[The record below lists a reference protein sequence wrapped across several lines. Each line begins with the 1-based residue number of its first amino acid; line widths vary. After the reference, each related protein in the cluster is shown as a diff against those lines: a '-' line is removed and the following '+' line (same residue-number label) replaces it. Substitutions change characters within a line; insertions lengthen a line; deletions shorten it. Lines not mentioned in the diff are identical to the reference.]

1 MILLC
6 WITNIQVLKSCFP
19 GFTGFMNFSDAFY
32 EVAAI
37 SAHFTQTSLSWEEQV
52 LPITTLYAF
61 IYRDRYPSAHTSS
74 LISLIGAPQEV
85 VFRPQRFT

>member
-61 IYRDRYPSAHTSS
+61 IYRDGYLFSPHFQSHLIDWSTSRGS
-74 LISLIGAPQEV
+74 
-85 VFRPQRFT
+85 F